1 MEIRKIQEL
10 ISLHP
15 SCFNAMSSN
24 KKSKNPNWLEFFLN
38 EDTLDYL
45 DNELLNIHIIGAG
58 SVAPNMMLF

>member
-15 SCFNAMSSN
+15 SCFNAISSK

-38 EDTLDYL
+38 KDTLDYL
-45 DNELLNIHIIGAG
+45 DNELLNIQKIGAG